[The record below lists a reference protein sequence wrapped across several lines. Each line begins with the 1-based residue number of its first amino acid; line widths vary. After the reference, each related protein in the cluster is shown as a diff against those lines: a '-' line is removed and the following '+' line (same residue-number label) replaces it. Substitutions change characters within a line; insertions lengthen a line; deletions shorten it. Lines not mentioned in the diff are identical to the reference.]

1 MTTSEWSSTT
11 RPPIVAQWAADV
23 ADRITISDVAA
34 AAGVSKSAASRALL
48 AQPGV
53 SEDARNH
60 IEAVAARLGYVKDI
74 RAQALKAKNTNIIGV
89 FVRSVRLSFYG
100 EMIAHLQEH
109 VEAAGFVLA
118 VGTASSGAAADDA
131 LAGLL
136 GLRPEA
142 LVIASGR
149 IPEAQFLP
157 VARRLPTVLMG
168 RPSTSLSIGSVC
180 DDGRGAEV
188 LAGLIAHAGH
198 RAVGVMQVD
207 AEHSA
212 TLHQRSMRMQRAL
225 TEAGIDTFVLPRDP
239 DGDRPEPGALA
250 RCLGRVSVIMCP
262 NDPALLSTWEQLAA
276 LGVRVPE
283 DVALTGYDGIGQL
296 ASPVLGL
303 TTWRQPI
310 EQITAATARQVLLRL
325 TGGSAPEHT
334 ALTGTLIRGRTLPT
348 TPWQGSTDGP
358 LPQ

>member
-1 MTTSEWSSTT
+1 M
-11 RPPIVAQWAADV
+11 
-23 ADRITISDVAA
+23 ADRITIADVAA

-53 SEDARNH
+53 SDDARQH
-60 IEAVAARLGYVKDI
+60 VEAVAARLGYIKDV
-74 RAQALKAKNTNIIGV
+74 RAQALKAKNTKIIGV

-109 VEAAGFVLA
+109 LEEAGFSLA
-118 VGTASSGAAADDA
+118 VGTASAGTTPGDV

-149 IPEAQFLP
+149 MPEAQIVP
-157 VARRLPTVLMG
+157 VAQRLPTVLMG
-168 RPSTSLSIGSVC
+168 RASTSPSIGSVC

-198 RAVGVMQVD
+198 RAVGVLHVA
-207 AEHSA
+207 AEHST
-212 TLHQRSMRMQRAL
+212 TLHQRSTRMQRAL
-225 TEAGIDTFVLPRDP
+225 TEAGIDTVAIPRAAA
-239 DGDRPEPGALA
+239 GDHPEPDILA
-250 RCLGRVSVIMCP
+250 RCLDDVSVIMCP
-262 NDPALLSTWEQLAA
+262 NDPTLLSTWEQLTA
-276 LGVRVPE
+276 LGVRVP
-283 DVALTGYDGIGQL
+283 DDIALTGYDGIGQL

-310 EQITAATARQVLLRL
+310 EQITAATARQVLRRL
-325 TGGSAPEHT
+325 TGDSPPERIE
-334 ALTGTLIRGRTLPT
+334 LPGDLIRGRTLPT
-348 TPWQGSTDGP
+348 YLP
-358 LPQ
+358 LG